1 MAYTVTPGG
10 APIISLVVV
19 MTSSEENRHTTDVAG
34 LCKVT
39 VGYRSSADG
48 TSNINVVSG
57 SSNRPGCRDVGEMGP
72 FSFPP
77 VVVVELDRPTKPPA
91 GNTDD
96 DMGSEPGAPDMG
108 NVETGGETITPFTF
122 NRMDA
127 LIITPSQVS

>member
-1 MAYTVTPGG
+1 MAYTAAPGG
-10 APIISLVVV
+10 APIISRVDAI
-19 MTSSEENRHTTDVAG
+19 TSSEEKRHTTDVAG
-34 LCKVT
+34 LCSVT

-48 TSNINVVSG
+48 TNNVNVAAG
-57 SSNRPGCRDVGEMGP
+57 MSNRPGRLVGEIGP

-77 VVVVELDRPTKPPA
+77 VVEAELDRPIKPPA

-96 DMGSEPGAPDMG
+96 DTGNEPGTPDMG

-122 NRMDA
+122 NRIDA